1 LERIARRVGTTRA
14 QSILHSV
21 YKVASS
27 IAFSISIP
35 REIVCPFPTS
45 PLFSLPSATIILEA
59 HFRVVVTN
67 WYPARYVTSVLRA
80 LLLQHSGVAYAYAV
94 WHSGHKNA
102 ISLISFLVLVT
113 LLYYLVSELQL
124 E

>member
-1 LERIARRVGTTRA
+1 V
-14 QSILHSV
+14 
-21 YKVASS
+21 
-27 IAFSISIP
+27 
-35 REIVCPFPTS
+35 
-45 PLFSLPSATIILEA
+45 SLPHLSPFFSPSAMIILEA

-80 LLLQHSGVAYAYAV
+80 LLVQYSTLSYDSGVAYAYGI
-94 WHSGHKNA
+94 WYSGHKNA

-124 E
+124 Q